1 MTHWLLLTGQN
12 ELSILPN
19 SKVAGRT
26 RFALHQSWVSG
37 SSSDAPLTG
46 YQ

>member
-1 MTHWLLLTGQN
+1 MTHSLLTGQN

-19 SKVAGRT
+19 SKVARRA
-26 RFALHQSWVSG
+26 RFALHQSWVSVN
-37 SSSDAPLTG
+37 SSDAPLTG